1 MRQFKGIFTFA
12 IAFAIVFTP
21 ILKADQN
28 IAIKGSDTMVNLG
41 QAWAEN
47 FMAEHPD
54 TLIAVTGG
62 GSGTGIAALISNTT
76 SVAQSSRKMTEKE
89 FEQARSGGHEIKEIP
104 VAIDALVVVAHP
116 SNPVKELTIDQL
128 SDIFTGK
135 ITNWKEAG
143 GIDEDILVLSRERNS
158 GTHVFFLEEVV
169 RRGNPKGP
177 EEFAPGVL
185 MMSSSQA
192 IVQEVS
198 DNTAA
203 ISYFGHG
210 YLTPATQAIAI
221 AKKAGDPFVSPSIE
235 AALDGSYALSRP
247 LYFYIPKSQ
256 EEHLKEFIA
265 FVLSEKGQA
274 VVSEMGFIPYKEI
287 HAAAPT

>member
-1 MRQFKGIFTFA
+1 MRQFKGIFPFLFVCLTAYMPFLWSA
-12 IAFAIVFTP
+12 
-21 ILKADQN
+21 QN
-28 IAIKGSDTMVNLG
+28 ITIKGSDTMVNLG
-41 QAWAEN
+41 QAWAES
-47 FMAEHPD
+47 FMTDHPD

-89 FEQARSGGHEIKEIP
+89 FEQARAAGHEIKEIP
-104 VAIDALVVVAHP
+104 VAIDALVVVVHP

-128 SDIFTGK
+128 SDIFSAK
-135 ITNWKEAG
+135 ITNWKEVG
-143 GIDEDILVLSRERNS
+143 GIDKAILALSRERNS

-177 EEFAPGVL
+177 EEFEPSVL

-198 DNTAA
+198 DNAAA

-210 YLTPATQAIAI
+210 YLTPTMRSVAI
-221 AKKAGDPFVSPSIE
+221 AKKAGDPFVSPSVE
-235 AALDGSYALSRP
+235 AALDGSYALARP

-256 EEHLKEFIA
+256 EEHLKEFIS

-274 VVSEMGFIPYKEI
+274 VVSEMGFIPYKKI
-287 HAAAPT
+287 PAAPT

>member
-1 MRQFKGIFTFA
+1 MRQSKGIVTFVLAFTTA
-12 IAFAIVFTP
+12 FTP
-21 ILKADQN
+21 LLQADQN
-28 IAIKGSDTMVNLG
+28 ITIKGSDTMVNLG
-41 QAWAEN
+41 QAWAES
-47 FMAEHPD
+47 FMADRPD
-54 TLIAVTGG
+54 VLIAVTGG

-76 SVAQSSRKMTEKE
+76 SIAQSSRKMTEKE
-89 FEQARSGGHEIKEIP
+89 FEQARAGGHEIKEIP
-104 VAIDALVVVAHP
+104 TAIDALVVVVHP
-116 SNPVKELTIDQL
+116 SNSVKELTIDQL
-128 SDIFTGK
+128 SGIFSGK
-135 ITNWKEAG
+135 ITNWKEVG
-143 GIDEDILVLSRERNS
+143 GIDKAILVLSRERNS

-177 EEFAPGVL
+177 EEFAPSVL

-198 DNTAA
+198 DNAAA

-210 YLTPATQAIAI
+210 YLAPSTRSIAI

-247 LYFYIPKSQ
+247 LYFYIPESR
-256 EEHLKEFIA
+256 ESELKEFLT

-274 VVSEMGFIPYKEI
+274 IVSEMGFIPYKEI
-287 HAAAPT
+287 LPAASS